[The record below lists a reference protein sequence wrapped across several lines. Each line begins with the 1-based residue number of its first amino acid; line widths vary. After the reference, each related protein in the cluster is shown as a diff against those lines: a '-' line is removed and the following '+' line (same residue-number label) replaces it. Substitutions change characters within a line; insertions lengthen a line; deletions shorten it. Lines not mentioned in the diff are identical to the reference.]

1 MTIKFVGGSYLL
13 NARKADVQRA
23 VNLLPVVN
31 EVAGGKSIA
40 YLDSV
45 AGLTPFST
53 DTTVSGFLLM
63 ENGFHLLLESGGKIL
78 LE

>member
-1 MTIKFVGGSYLL
+1 MTIQFVGGSY
-13 NARKADVQRA
+13 NINTRKADVQRA
-23 VNLLPVVN
+23 VNLFPVMN

-45 AGLTPFST
+45 PGLTTFST
-53 DTTVSGFLLM
+53 DTVVSGFLLL
-63 ENGFHLLLESGGKIL
+63 ENGFYLLQESGGKLL